1 MDGIFNVLK
10 PPGMTSHD
18 VVGAMRKILQ
28 MKKIGHAGTLDPMAA
43 GVLPVFTGQE
53 RAFWN
58 MRPMTARPTERS

>member
-28 MKKIGHAGTLDPMAA
+28 MKKIGHAGTLDPKAA
-43 GVLPVFTGQE
+43 GVPGRQ

-58 MRPMTARPTERS
+58 MRPMTARPIGRS

>member
-28 MKKIGHAGTLDPMAA
+28 MKKSVMQEPLIPW
-43 GVLPVFTGQE
+43 LPVSYLSLLGRQ
-53 RAFWN
+53 RAFGICG
-58 MRPMTARPTERS
+58 P